1 MRMMLIDKYLI
12 KQFLLSMIFA
22 LITFLAI
29 FIIVDL
35 MEHID
40 EFIDYDVPLLIILK
54 YYLSFLPQMI
64 RYMTPISV
72 LLAALF
78 VTGKLSDLNEVTALK
93 ASGMSLYRYMAPFI
107 VTAIIISLF
116 SIYFGGYV
124 SPMANKVKV
133 SIERNYMDW
142 GTIRSGSNIFFQDSK
157 TRIVTIA
164 SYNVISEQANIV
176 SIQDFN
182 QNNFSQMIS
191 RIDAKKMKYD
201 SSSAS
206 WSLMNGVQRHF
217 TDFSEKSTKFDEIKI
232 DDLNF
237 SPKDI
242 IKKQIKNEEMTLT
255 ELAELA
261 EEQLLAGT
269 SPKRVQ
275 IEFHSRIAFAF
286 ASIITVLFGLPLSTN
301 KRKGGLALQF
311 GINLIITFAYL
322 VFMSISQAFGK
333 NGVMSPILTGWFAN
347 IVFFCAAI
355 LNIIRAPK

>member
-1 MRMMLIDKYLI
+1 MLIIDRYLI
-12 KQFLLSMIFA
+12 KQFLQTILFA
-22 LITFLAI
+22 LLTFVAI

-40 EFIDYDVPLLIILK
+40 EFIDFDVPFEIILK
-54 YYLSFLPQMI
+54 YYAAFLPQMI

-107 VTAIIISLF
+107 LTTVFISLF
-116 SIYFGGYV
+116 SIYFGGYI
-124 SPMANKVKV
+124 SPLANKVKV

-142 GTIRSGSNIFFQDSK
+142 GTIRSGNNIFFQDSK

-164 SYNVISEQANIV
+164 SYNVANDQARIV

-182 QNNFSQMIS
+182 PNDISKMLS

-201 SSSAS
+201 TTSGN
-206 WSLMNGVQRHF
+206 WILINGVKRDF
-217 TDFSEKSTKFDEIKI
+217 TDLTETQQIFKELEI
-232 DDLNF
+232 DNLHF
-237 SPKDI
+237 LPKDVI
-242 IKKQIKNEEMTLT
+242 NKQIKNEEMTLT
-255 ELAELA
+255 ELDVLSKEMLV
-261 EEQLLAGT
+261 AGNN
-269 SPKRVQ
+269 PKRIQ
-275 IEFHSRIAFAF
+275 IEYHSRIAFAF

-311 GINLIITFAYL
+311 GINLVITFTYL

-333 NGVMSPILTGWFAN
+333 NGVMSPILTGWLAN
-347 IVFFCAAI
+347 IIFFFAAI
-355 LNIIRAPK
+355 LNIARAQK